1 VERTVLDLREVS
13 ISFGGLKALHDVN
26 LDVRQGDILGLI
38 GPNGAGKTTLFNVI
52 NGFLQ
57 AEKGEI
63 ILDGEKIRGLKPF
76 DICRRGIGRTFQL
89 VKTFNNMTAL
99 ENVVVGA
106 LLHTDNVGDAR
117 RRAEETLKLVGLIDK
132 KDITAENLTLMERK
146 RIELARALSTKPKLL
161 LLDELLT
168 GLNPS
173 EMDDALQLIRD
184 IRDRGATICMVEHVM
199 RAVMSVCNR
208 IVVLNFG
215 KKIAEG
221 SPKKVANDKKV
232 IEAYLGEEVIA
243 GSKEY

>member
-1 VERTVLDLREVS
+1 MERTVLDLREVS

>member
-1 VERTVLDLREVS
+1 MERTVLDLREVS
-13 ISFGGLKALHDVN
+13 ISFGGLKALQDVN